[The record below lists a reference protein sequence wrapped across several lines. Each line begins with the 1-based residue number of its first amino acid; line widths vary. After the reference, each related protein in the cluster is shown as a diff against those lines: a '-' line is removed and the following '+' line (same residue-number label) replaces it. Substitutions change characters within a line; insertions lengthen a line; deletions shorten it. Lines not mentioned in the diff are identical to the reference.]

1 MAKGSQNSA
10 AVQYKVHLKPTEV
23 GALVMKR
30 LERPHLDK
38 SAELRRLIE
47 LGFAAEQAGFILD
60 GTVLRNGGRVWDVKS
75 APPVIHATERSI
87 PEASFPSADSTGGT
101 LESVAQSPE
110 ASVVADLGSSQSR
123 DSEVAGRDLDL
134 RVNLRRLS
142 ST

>member
-1 MAKGSQNSA
+1 MAKGIQNSA

-75 APPVIHATERSI
+75 APPVIHATERYI
-87 PEASFPSADSTGGT
+87 PTAPIPSANSTGGT
-101 LESVAQSPE
+101 VESVAQSPE
-110 ASVVADLGSSQSR
+110 ASVVADPGRPQS
-123 DSEVAGRDLDL
+123 DDAAVGGRDPDL
-134 RVNLRRLS
+134 QANLRRLS